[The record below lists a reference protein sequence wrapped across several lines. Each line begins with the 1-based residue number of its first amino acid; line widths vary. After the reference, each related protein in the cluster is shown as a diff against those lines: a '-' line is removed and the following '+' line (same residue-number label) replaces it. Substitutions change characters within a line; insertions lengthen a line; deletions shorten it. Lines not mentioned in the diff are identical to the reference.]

1 MLAMTVL
8 AILTV
13 IYFTWTSV
21 SGWAY
26 RRPWFLLVCGLL
38 VSAFATMV
46 KSIPLV
52 IKEIPKSPWS
62 PSEMDFAA
70 ALVDPTLI
78 GLAGG
83 LIAAGVM
90 LKVQIMHATDVQD
103 AKRNLKRSIEA
114 LEEVQRADEDLKLV
128 ARSLSDEEFWK
139 RLASIKEAH
148 TEALLDKQEAK
159 RDLRKIQV
167 PGLPG
172 DNET

>member
-8 AILTV
+8 VILSV
-13 IYFTWTSV
+13 NYMTWTLV

-26 RRPWFLLVCGLL
+26 RRPWCLLVCGLL

-46 KSIPLV
+46 KLLPLV
-52 IKEIPKSPWS
+52 IKELPKSPWS

-114 LEEVQRADEDLKLV
+114 LQEVERADEDLKLV
-128 ARSLSDEEFWK
+128 ARSLPDKEFWQ
-139 RLASIKEAH
+139 RLTAIKEAR
-148 TEALLDKQEAK
+148 TEALFEKQEAK
-159 RDLRKIQV
+159 RELKKIQV

-172 DNET
+172 GDET

>member
-1 MLAMTVL
+1 MLAVTVL
-8 AILTV
+8 SILTV
-13 IYFTWTSV
+13 IYITWTSV

-26 RRPWFLLVCGLL
+26 RHPWRLLLCGLL
-38 VSAFATMV
+38 ISAFATIV

-52 IKEIPKSPWS
+52 MKEIPKSPWS

-90 LKVQIMHATDVQD
+90 LKVQIMHATDVQN
-103 AKRNLKRSIEA
+103 AKRNLKRSIET
-114 LEEVQRADEDLKLV
+114 LEEVERADEDLKLV
-128 ARSLSDEEFWK
+128 ARSLSDEEFWQ
-139 RLASIKEAH
+139 RLTYIKEARS
-148 TEALLDKQEAK
+148 EALFEKQEAK
-159 RDLRKIQV
+159 RDLRKVQI

-172 DNET
+172 DEN